1 MKHLLI
7 STVLFGIAACQPAMA
22 TMPNAPRGAIATGC
36 DMDEYTPVFGRNGN
50 ILYWLNPTCPTTKS
64 NPPGRSKDDWPEVPL
79 PQHPGPG
86 DGNDDDH
93 DDEDNPGN
101 GGDNPGNGGEDD
113 EGGGD
118 KPKDN
123 NGHGNGDEGDCSGS
137 GCNDPDNPG
146 NKPDHPK
153 DEGKDKPKKNK

>member
-1 MKHLLI
+1 MKRLLI
-7 STVLFGIAACQPAMA
+7 STVLFGITACQPAMA

-36 DMDEYTPVFGRNGN
+36 DMDEYTPVFGKNGN
-50 ILYWLNPTCPTTKS
+50 ILYWLNPTCPTTES
-64 NPPGRSKDDWPEVPL
+64 SSQGAPYPSKDDWPKIPL
-79 PQHPGPG
+79 PQHPGLG
-86 DGNDDDH
+86 DGDDD
-93 DDEDNPGN
+93 DDPGN
-101 GGDNPGNGGEDD
+101 GGGNPVNGGDDD
-113 EGGGD
+113 EDEVD

-137 GCNDPDNPG
+137 SCNDPDNPG